1 MQMNKQLLHDINKAF
16 KALDA
21 LNDIRNDIESEL
33 NDAFRQ
39 PSIDSY
45 WRIKI
50 KCCQRHIE
58 IIDKYMEGLE
68 DDNQD

>member
-1 MQMNKQLLHDINKAF
+1 MQMNKQLLHDINKGF
-16 KALDA
+16 NA
-21 LNDIRNDIESEL
+21 LNVLDDIRNEIESEL
-33 NDAFRQ
+33 NDALRQ

-58 IIDKYMEGLE
+58 IIDKS
-68 DDNQD
+68 

>member
-21 LNDIRNDIESEL
+21 LEDIRNDIESEL
-33 NDAFRQ
+33 NDALRQ

-58 IIDKYMEGLE
+58 IIDRYMEGLE
-68 DDNQD
+68 DGKQD